1 MSAILDAARA
11 KRAALQTDLDSFIDE
26 IEKRDDPSMTDDD
39 KTDFEAR
46 TVAIVGED
54 DLIGKLEESEARAKA
69 AADAA
74 AKVDPDIRVGRE
86 PLTYEQYNNERSF
99 FRDMATIASNAIGA
113 NVAGETQARE
123 RMARHNREIE
133 VESRQRDREHR
144 GSFDSFIDQFGENAS
159 YEQRVN
165 PNTTAGTGGEFVPP
179 LWLVDLYA
187 PLERAGRVIANRI
200 GSKPLPGGIDVIN
213 LPKITTG
220 TLTGSQTANAVPVT
234 SRDIVTTSVSAN
246 VITIAGQEDI
256 SMQLLEQSPIS
267 MDSVIFD
274 DLSRDYDLQLDRQ
287 VIAGAGSS
295 LGQHRGVLAQT
306 AATANSTTVFNTDIT
321 KANQVTCASVLF
333 WDGTT
338 ATSFT
343 QYRSIVN
350 GVTNVELLRFASPT
364 AIWGHPRRI
373 NSWALAA
380 DSTIGRP
387 LFTQYGAF
395 NNLGVQENSPQVQ
408 GVAGELYG
416 LPVVKDPNIPITCA
430 TNSVSLTGTG
440 TGDVIAVVK
449 EDDMLL
455 WEGTMRMRALPEVLS
470 GTLQVRFQIYA
481 YSAFL
486 PDRFAPSTSII
497 TGTTGLAAPSW

>member
-11 KRAALQTDLDSFIDE
+11 KRNALQSDLDSFLGE
-26 IEKRDDPSMTDDD
+26 IEQRDDKSMSDDD
-39 KTDFEAR
+39 KAGFDDR
-46 TVAIVGED
+46 TVAIVAED
-54 DLIGKLEESEARAKA
+54 DLIGKLEESEARSKA
-69 AADAA
+69 AAEAA
-74 AKVDPDIRVGRE
+74 AKVETPEIRVGRE
-86 PLTYEQYNNERSF
+86 PLTYEQFNNERSF

-113 NVAGETQARE
+113 NVAGEAQARE
-123 RMARHNREIE
+123 RMARHNQE
-133 VESRQRDREHR
+133 VEVETRKLDRENR
-144 GSFDSFIDQFGENAS
+144 GSFNRFIDQFGEGAS
-159 YEQRVN
+159 YEARVN

-179 LWLVDLYA
+179 LWLVADYA
-187 PLERAGRVIANRI
+187 PLERAGRVIANRV
-200 GSKPLPGGIDVIN
+200 GSRPLPGGIDVIN
-213 LPKITTG
+213 IPKITTG
-220 TLTGSQTANAVPVT
+220 SLTGSQTANAVPVT

-246 VITIAGQEDI
+246 VITIAGMEDI

-274 DLSRDYDLQLDRQ
+274 DLSRDYDLQLDKQ
-287 VIAGAGSS
+287 VIAGTGSTF
-295 LGQHRGVLAQT
+295 GQHRGVLAQT
-306 AATANSTTVFNTDIT
+306 AASANSTTSFNTDVT
-321 KANQVTCASVLF
+321 KANAVTCASTLF

-350 GVTNVELLRFASPT
+350 AVTNIETLRFAPPT

-373 NSWALAA
+373 NSWSLAS

-395 NNLGVQENSPQVQ
+395 NNLGAQENFPQVQ

-416 LPVVKDPNIPITCA
+416 LPVVKDANVPIACA
-430 TNSVSLTGTG
+430 TGSLTSGS
-440 TGDVIAVVK
+440 GDVIGVVR
-449 EDDMLL
+449 EDDLLL
-455 WEGTMRMRALPEVLS
+455 WEGAMRMRALPEVLS
-470 GTLQVRFQIYA
+470 GTLQIRFQIYA
-481 YSAFL
+481 YSAFI